1 MRHVIIGE
9 VMRRCDRCRPGFE
22 QARLIVNAEIR
33 RLVAGSEVVHLYHYR
48 ALAQNWEQYMLRD
61 GVHLN
66 KAGMGRYRKQ
76 IRKGVRRYV
85 KKSRGKG

>member
-1 MRHVIIGE
+1 MRHFIIGE
-9 VMRRCDRCRPGFE
+9 VMRRCGRCRPDFE
-22 QARLIVNAEIR
+22 EARLIVNAEIR

-66 KAGMGRYRKQ
+66 KAGMGRYKKQ
-76 IRKGVRRYV
+76 IRKCVRHYA
-85 KKSRGKG
+85 KK